1 MKSKT
6 GKYLVVDTETTGFYP
21 SRNGL
26 IQVGAVALN
35 EKLEIVDSFNLDICP
50 EGDYVISQ
58 ESLEVTGF
66 TIERIKE
73 GVSYEVFGKK
83 FAKFLDKNF
92 AGKIISVGQFYPFDY
107 AFIEMALSKTKYH
120 QTIMQ
125 EKLSND
131 FIDTKAIVNFLNLQ
145 SSLNNQEIP
154 FVSTSLSK
162 PGGLKEKLNI
172 QNYQA
177 HDAMGDVL
185 ATVDVLRALVK
196 YK

>member
-1 MKSKT
+1 MKLKT

-21 SRNGL
+21 SKNGL

-35 EKLEIVDSFNLDICP
+35 DQLKIIDSFNLDVCP
-50 EGDYVISQ
+50 KGEFEISQ

-66 TIERIKE
+66 TIERIEK
-73 GVSYEVFGKK
+73 GVEYEIFGKK

-92 AGKIISVGQFYPFDY
+92 SGKIISVGQFYPFDY

-120 QTIMQ
+120 QSIMQ
-125 EKLSND
+125 DKLSND
-131 FIDTKAIVNFLNLQ
+131 FIDTKAVVNFLNLKAR
-145 SSLNNQEIP
+145 LNNQELP
-154 FVSTSLSK
+154 FTSTSLSK

-172 QNYQA
+172 QNYKA

-185 ATVDVLRALVK
+185 ATVDVLRALAEK
-196 YK
+196 F

>member
-21 SRNGL
+21 SKNGL
-26 IQVGAVALN
+26 IQVGAVALD
-35 EKLEIVDSFNLDICP
+35 ERLEIIDSFNLDTCP
-50 EGDYVISQ
+50 PGEYQISQ

-66 TIERIKE
+66 TVERIQK
-73 GVSYEVFGKK
+73 GFSYEVFGKK

-125 EKLSND
+125 DKLSND
-131 FIDTKAIVNFLNLQ
+131 FIDTKAVVNFLNLKAT
-145 SSLNNQEIP
+145 LNNQELP
-154 FVSTSLSK
+154 FASTSLSK
-162 PGGLKEKLNI
+162 PGGLKEKLSV

-185 ATVDVLRALVK
+185 ATVDVLRVLAERF
-196 YK
+196 